1 MQSLQR
7 SYEAKLAT
15 YNTLVS
21 ENNPAKLTEIQT
33 LNGELA
39 ALLHSMLAEVAKVK
53 TKAENLNGYKDE
65 LLQQLV
71 SMQTDASIM
80 REQKDQYIA
89 LEMLRSNQ
97 QVNFDTSFRWYAL
110 ALGIAALLFLIVLM
124 WKGGHAMPTMP
135 TTMSSPMTM
144 ADFT

>member
-15 YNTLVS
+15 YNALVS
-21 ENNPAKLTEIQT
+21 ENKPSKLAEIQT

-39 ALLHSMLAEVAKVK
+39 ALLHSMLEEVAKVK
-53 TKAENLNGYKDE
+53 TKAENLRGYKDE

-71 SMQTDASIM
+71 SVQTDASIM

-97 QVNFDTSFRWYAL
+97 QVNFDASFHWYSI
-110 ALGIAALLFLIVLM
+110 ALGIVVVLFLIVLM
-124 WKGGHAMPTMP
+124 WKGGHAIPTMP